1 MADFPRVL
9 AELGVEPGGVCHV
22 GAHLGEEVPFYRQAG
37 FERIVLVEPHPTLA
51 AGLRERFPDTVVIEA
66 ACSDRAGEATLHVMV
81 RTNMSTIVTPTA
93 ADPVRSTVTV
103 PLVRLDEVAGDANVI
118 VIDAQGHELAVLAA
132 APWAQIDVL
141 VVETC
146 TVPDRTVAS
155 PYADVV
161 ALAEANGLREAHRW
175 VRDYGF
181 INRWGRGR
189 AAPAVPAGE
198 VRDVVFV
205 RH

>member
-1 MADFPRVL
+1 
-9 AELGVEPGGVCHV
+9 
-22 GAHLGEEVPFYRQAG
+22 
-37 FERIVLVEPHPTLA
+37 
-51 AGLRERFPDTVVIEA
+51 
-66 ACSDRAGEATLHVMV
+66 
-81 RTNMSTIVTPTA
+81 TA

-118 VIDAQGHELAVLAA
+118 VVDAQGHELAVLAA

-175 VRDYGF
+175 ARDYQF
-181 INRWGRGR
+181 INRWGRGKL
-189 AAPAVPAGE
+189 APAVPAGE
-198 VRDVVFV
+198 VRDVVFI
-205 RH
+205 RS